1 MSGDGTW
8 QWKDFSSFD
17 GVFAAISIEYGKVL
31 DEELVPCY
39 CKGCN
44 FKKDLKVKKP
54 TAYAEWK
61 NAQICQ
67 YDHKG
72 SARGMEAEGAK
83 CVFERSIKKHKLR

>member
-1 MSGDGTW
+1 M
-8 QWKDFSSFD
+8 
-17 GVFAAISIEYGKVL
+17 FAAISIEYGKVL

-72 SARGMEAEGAK
+72 SA
-83 CVFERSIKKHKLR
+83 